1 MAEAQEATERYL
13 ELVSGL
19 GNNPAAEAMAH
30 GRLAKIKEAQGDLDD
45 AKESYT
51 LQFELAQGLLAMTKS
66 GPDDGGLVVLK
77 GSHKLLPRFFA
88 ETGGIKAE
96 QDWGTRN

>member
-1 MAEAQEATERYL
+1 MTALSPSR
-13 ELVSGL
+13 
-19 GNNPAAEAMAH
+19 PA
-30 GRLAKIKEAQGDLDD
+30 
-45 AKESYT
+45 